1 MVDQAYSL
9 REMMRN
15 KKAAEAQPS
24 TLMVAVA
31 SGKGG
36 VGKSL
41 FTLNLAISLQN
52 RGQRVLV
59 IDADFGLS
67 NLDIM
72 LGITPKFNLAHV
84 LKHEC
89 TIEDA
94 VTHCQNGIMV
104 ISGGSGLEE
113 LTNLDELAMNTLMRA
128 FLRIQ
133 DSADIILFDMGAGV
147 SDRVVQVI
155 SACQKVIIVT
165 TPEPTAILD
174 AYALLKTLNTEERLP
189 EIRLVVNRADSLQE
203 GRNMLEKFTQVS
215 QKYLGVEV
223 KPLGIIPYDASARE
237 AIKNQSP
244 LVELHPKGPASLAIG
259 KIADDFLG
267 QRSPENRE
275 QSGIAL
281 FFSRLL
287 QRKPTQEHGG

>member
-15 KKAAEAQPS
+15 KKAAEAPPS

-41 FTLNLAISLQN
+41 FTLNLAISLQR

-72 LGITPKFNLAHV
+72 LGITPKYNLAHV
-84 LKHEC
+84 LSHEC

-94 VTHCQNGIMV
+94 VTHCENGVMV

-113 LTNLDELAMNTLMRA
+113 LTNLNELAMNTLMRA

-133 DSADIILFDMGAGV
+133 DTADIILFDMGAGV

-174 AYALLKTLNTEERLP
+174 AYALLKTLNAEERLP

-223 KPLGIIPYDASARE
+223 KPLGIIPYDATARE
-237 AIKNQSP
+237 AIKSQSP

-267 QRSPENRE
+267 QHHPESRE

-281 FFSRLL
+281 FFSKLL
-287 QRKPTQEHGG
+287 QRKRVQEHGG